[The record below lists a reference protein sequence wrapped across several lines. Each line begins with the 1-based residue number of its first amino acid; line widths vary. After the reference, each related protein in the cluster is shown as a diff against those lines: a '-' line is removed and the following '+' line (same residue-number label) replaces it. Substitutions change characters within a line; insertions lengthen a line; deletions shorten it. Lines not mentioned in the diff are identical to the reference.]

1 MMRNFYIAICLLIT
15 YIVLGQ
21 TGINT
26 HQINPNAALHIE
38 APLKDKGIIIPRL
51 TTLERDA
58 LKLTDLDNGLGIYNI
73 DENCLNYWNKLE
85 NKWSSV
91 CGNLGN
97 SEFKLENCTDI
108 KVYGQYLSGMP
119 LNGNT
124 HYLMVPVVVSK
135 PGVYSITAL
144 PEGDNGYYYF
154 TKAEYIG
161 VGKVLVKVPAMGVPN
176 KFQTDKFT
184 VKLNGLDNVNGCTFN
199 VEVENSSVKPN
210 YKMVC
215 GSIIT
220 SGIYKMDKA
229 LTAEHKLS
237 ITLDVKPEAIGASYI
252 IESEEV
258 DGISFYGTGKLT
270 ATTQTVELIGRGM
283 PNTTDVKKLRIRSN
297 SIDTSVSICHAEVRV
312 TLPKKKLLIVGDTKL
327 ANAYDFANGSAAVN
341 QLITKDTNFGLLT
354 TSTVFFEGWQSIKK
368 VGNNADLAT
377 DLLGASPF
385 DIVVVQEEALLSDTQ
400 VEQLYT
406 YLTKKGVVLMFTG
419 KLSMVKIFE
428 KLTSSSNLV
437 PSLINKA
444 GSSYKLSTVNNKI
457 LNGPFGDIRGKY
469 WGANGPAFRIEEL
482 VTSDFLVYS
491 DATDQSVP
499 VVSPSDPENPGG
511 EEPTTDPNETTNQGT
526 PGYTG
531 LHQNGYYFVWA
542 GEGGFNDSSTLTSNL
557 SSPFLLDANKKPI
570 ARDNFGHNIKR
581 SVSNSIF
588 TANAIAWA
596 IYQSDVDGINSNKQA
611 K

>member
-1 MMRNFYIAICLLIT
+1 MMRNFYITICLLIT
-15 YIVLGQ
+15 YVVLGQ

-51 TTLERDA
+51 TTVERDA
-58 LKLTDLDNGLGIYNI
+58 LKLTNLENGLGIYNV

-85 NKWSSV
+85 GKWSSV

-97 SEFKLENCTDI
+97 SEFKVENCADI
-108 KVYGQYLSGMP
+108 KVHGQYLSGMP
-119 LNGNT
+119 LNGNN
-124 HYLMVPVVVSK
+124 HYLMVPIVVTK

-144 PEGDNGYYYF
+144 PESDNGYYYF
-154 TKAEYIG
+154 TKGEYIG
-161 VGKVLVKVPAMGVPN
+161 VGKVLIKVPAMGVPN
-176 KFQTDKFT
+176 KFQVDKFT
-184 VKLNGLDNVNGCTFN
+184 VKLNGLDNANACTFN

-220 SGIYKMDKA
+220 RGIYKIDKA

-237 ITLDVKPEAIGASYI
+237 VTLDVKPEAIGATYI
-252 IESEEV
+252 IQSEEV

-270 ATTQTVELIGRGM
+270 ATTQTVELAGKGM

-297 SIDTSVSICHAEVRV
+297 SNDTSVSICYAEVKV

-327 ANAYDFANGSAAVN
+327 ANAYDLANANAAVN
-341 QLITKDTNFGLLT
+341 QMITKDTNFGLLA
-354 TSTVFFEGWQSIKK
+354 TSTVSFEGWESIKK
-368 VGNNADLAT
+368 VGNNADLTA

-385 DIVVVQEEALLSDTQ
+385 DIVVVQEEAVLSDIQ
-400 VEQLYT
+400 IEQLYT

-419 KLSMVKIFE
+419 NLSMAKVFE
-428 KLTSSSNLV
+428 TLTSSKNLV

-444 GSSYKLSTVNNKI
+444 GSSYKLSMINDRI

-469 WGANGPAFRIEEL
+469 WGTNGPAFRIEEL
-482 VTSDFLVYS
+482 VTSDFLVYT

-499 VVSPSDPENPGG
+499 VVSPPDPENPGG
-511 EEPTTDPNETTNQGT
+511 ETPTTDPNETANQGT
-526 PGYTG
+526 PGYTA
-531 LHQNGYYFVWA
+531 LRQNGYYFVWA
-542 GEGGFNDSSTLTSNL
+542 GEGGFNDNSSSTDNL

-570 ARDNFGHNIKR
+570 ARDNFGHTVKR
-581 SVSNSIF
+581 SVSNSVF